1 MCLQRPGPQIQ
12 QSHLGF
18 SLQHLSAL
26 MTPSFQTLP
35 WTLSVFPVTFLISPP
50 STPSFLPWSGALHT
64 QHFWGHVRAGD
75 DQRPPS
81 SLGGSRAM
89 RLPACWTF
97 PEGTCSDMAGPTW
110 TLTSLDSTGSA
121 SCPCYRPPRLPATN
135 SEPFLVH
142 SPQFP
147 QCFLTPAPHPP
158 PPHSHCPVSG
168 LGAPSWISACLQV
181 PSHLSHPS
189 NAPQMRIRASPPLL
203 DTLHSCPFLTQ
214 G

>member
-1 MCLQRPGPQIQ
+1 
-12 QSHLGF
+12 
-18 SLQHLSAL
+18 

-35 WTLSVFPVTFLISPP
+35 WTPSIFPVTFLISPP
-50 STPSFLPWSGALHT
+50 SVPSFLPSGALHT

-89 RLPACWTF
+89 HLPACWTF
-97 PEGTCSDMAGPTW
+97 PEGTCSDTAGPTR

-121 SCPCYRPPRLPATN
+121 SCPCHCPPRLPATN
-135 SEPFLVH
+135 SESFLVH

-147 QCFLTPAPHPP
+147 QQFLTPAPHPP
-158 PPHSHCPVSG
+158 PPHSHCPVSD
-168 LGAPSWISACLQV
+168 LGAPSWISPCLQV
-181 PSHLSHPS
+181 PLTSPTQVTLLKCESE
-189 NAPQMRIRASPPLL
+189 PPLPCSIPFMAPRSSPRAKML
-203 DTLHSCPFLTQ
+203 LQGTPAVPLESTLAGAP